1 MDQETDGSQK
11 NNRKTLFCFSHLR
24 WNFVFQRPQHLLVR
38 AAQSRQVIYFEE
50 PAFEAVG
57 QPALR
62 IASIQ
67 PGLRVVTPVLPHGIS
82 AAAALRI
89 QRRQVDELAS
99 AAPAAERL
107 LWYYT
112 PMALRFSRHLPHE
125 LCVYDCMDQLS
136 AFKGAPRGLSDLEGE
151 LFRQADIVFTGGQ
164 SLYEE
169 KRTRHPA
176 VHLFPSSIDARHFNR
191 ARRKIA
197 DPADQQAIGYPRVGF
212 FGVIDER
219 MDIELVAKVGQAL
232 PHVHFVMLGPTAK
245 IDPASLPRASNLHWL
260 GRKSYAELPS
270 YLANWQAGWMPFAL
284 NASTHYISPT
294 KTPEFLAAG
303 LPVVSTAIVDVVRSY
318 GACGLVEIADAA
330 DMPSRLAAL
339 VKGPDKGWL
348 DRADR
353 RLAET
358 SWDRT
363 WAEMAALIDGA
374 LDARRASTATGALK
388 CSTG

>member
-1 MDQETDGSQK
+1 MDQESDGSGK
-11 NNRKTLFCFSHLR
+11 NNAPSLFCFSHLR

-50 PAFEAVG
+50 PAFEAVE
-57 QPALR
+57 QPFLR

-67 PGLRVVTPVLPHGIS
+67 PGLRVVTPVLPQGTS

-99 AAPAAERL
+99 AMPSAGRL

-112 PMALRFSRHLPHE
+112 PMALRFSRHLAHE

-136 AFKGAPRGLSDLEGE
+136 AFQGAPRGLSDLEGE

-164 SLYEE
+164 SLYED
-169 KRTRHPA
+169 KRGRHPA
-176 VHLFPSSIDARHFNR
+176 VHLFPSSIDTGHFSRARH
-191 ARRKIA
+191 KLA

-219 MDIELVAKVGQAL
+219 MDIELVARMAQAL

-245 IDPASLPRASNLHWL
+245 IDPTCLPKAPNLYWL
-260 GRKSYAELPS
+260 GGKSYAELPA

-284 NASTHYISPT
+284 NASTRYISPT

-318 GACGLVEIADAA
+318 GASSLVEIADAA

-339 VKGPDKGWL
+339 LEGPDKGWL

-363 WAEMAALIDGA
+363 WAEMAALIDE
-374 LDARRASTATGALK
+374 AREAKRAPAAGGVLK
-388 CSTG
+388 CSIG